1 MRVSGVQVLD
11 GFILEEGAVGY
22 LCVEVCF
29 AADPNYMFVYVVGV
43 VDGLPMLHVHTQ
55 EDAKA
60 VATSN
65 RT

>member
-1 MRVSGVQVLD
+1 LK
-11 GFILEEGAVGY
+11 EGAVGY